1 VRNLRLTVE
10 YDGTSYSGWQRQPG
24 VQTIQGE
31 LEKVLTKVAGHAVDL
46 MAAGRTDA
54 GVHAL
59 GQVCNF
65 RIKTR
70 LTPRE
75 ISRITNQLLPGDIR
89 IVKAAWAPDGFHSTY
104 HATSKIYRY
113 VIRTA
118 TEKSVFDRLYHYPL
132 KRARPLDLTAMRRAC
147 AKFKGTHD
155 FRSFQG
161 QTIYKRDPVRTIHGI
176 KVLDKGPEVHLEVHG
191 KSFLYQ
197 MVRILSGT
205 LIYVGLGK
213 IKPEEIPG
221 ILAAK
226 DRRRAGPTLPPSGLF
241 LVKVFYP
248 KDAGKNRKAVGAE
261 DGVE

>member
-1 VRNLRLTVE
+1 VRNIKLTVE

-24 VQTIQGE
+24 LPTVQGE
-31 LEKVLTKVAGHAVDL
+31 LEKALLRISGHSVDL

-65 RIKTR
+65 RITTR
-70 LTPRE
+70 LTPPE
-75 ISRITNQLLPGDIR
+75 IARIANQLLPGDIR
-89 IVKAAWAPDGFHSTY
+89 VVKAIGAPDAFHATY
-104 HATSKIYRY
+104 HAASKIYRY

-118 TEKSVFDRLYHYPL
+118 SEKSVFDRLYHHSL
-132 KRARPLDLTAMRRAC
+132 KRARPLDLAAMRRA
-147 AKFKGTHD
+147 ALRLKGTHD

-161 QTIYKRDPVRTIHGI
+161 QTIYKRDPVRTILGV
-176 KVLDKGPEVHLEVHG
+176 KVVRKGPEVHLEFHG

-197 MVRILSGT
+197 MVRILAGT

-213 IKPEEIPG
+213 IKPDDIPV

-226 DRRRAGPTLPPSGLF
+226 DRRKAGPTLPPGGLF

-248 KDAGKNRKAVGAE
+248 KDAGKSRRVSKIEEGIE
-261 DGVE
+261 